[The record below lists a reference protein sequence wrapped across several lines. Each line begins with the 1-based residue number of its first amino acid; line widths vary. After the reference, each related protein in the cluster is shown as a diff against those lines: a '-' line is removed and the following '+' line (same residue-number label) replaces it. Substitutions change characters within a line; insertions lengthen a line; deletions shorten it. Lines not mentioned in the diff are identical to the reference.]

1 MPRQRKLGKK
11 RGCCS
16 VFVLLM
22 FTVFFQ
28 LKLLRIVSHDH
39 SIQHQIFDISFY
51 PSADISHNNI
61 NNFIKLGNEASC
73 PGFNRTTTS
82 VSFVYA
88 GRNDNYVGIYNR
100 MRVTFGVLLGQ
111 LRNIVST
118 KKKAEV
124 IIISWGDDPTRRSL
138 LDEIMLPIAASA
150 MDYPNAANI
159 CVRIIKVPSQ
169 YTRDGFFSE
178 FVAKNIGIR
187 RAVGETI
194 VTSNLD
200 NFISSNLLEFVVN
213 GRSLVGHQHYLR
225 AMRFNINIQEGSV
238 WWDRHRGYER
248 VTTLPVPIDA
258 LALLDWMRREGTQS
272 QLEEAYTRQ
281 GTNHLSSVA
290 KSDLLCSATTSNI
303 TFSKPTMEYSA
314 AAGDFTV
321 ASHDAWYNMS
331 GYPEVYNNNHLDGVQ
346 LCRFLN
352 AGLKEIVLR
361 PNQPCSAFVFHQ
373 FHDVGRAER
382 KESNIGSTHSCS
394 NEINIENRL
403 DRFVNKTGWGH
414 VFDTFEEDVLFV
426 EQIDEQTMMP
436 YIIHQGKNV
445 SRGKPEQK
453 NVISFSLYGSS
464 DRYTDGALANARLA
478 SKIYPGWEVHFY
490 HDATVPQQTLNELAS
505 FDYVKLFDVGSDA
518 AMPNPRAWRFI
529 VALNETITGAYI
541 LRDVDSRLNIRER
554 LAVDEWLD
562 SNFTFHV
569 MHDHPGHC
577 GKPIQAGMWGG
588 RAVVPEMRLVLF
600 PEVNATSSLLNHW
613 DDANRLEEFVW
624 PVVRQD
630 VLHHD
635 SFCCGKFDETIKSRR
650 FPVARKKG
658 TGEHVGSV
666 YLPVLEGK
674 LRDRDKNSV
683 LAAVERTGC

>member
-1 MPRQRKLGKK
+1 MII
-11 RGCCS
+11 
-16 VFVLLM
+16 VIA
-22 FTVFFQ
+22 VFFQ
-28 LKLLRIVSHDH
+28 LKLLHVVSQDH
-39 SIQHQIFDISFY
+39 FQHQIFDISFY
-51 PSADISHNNI
+51 PADRAHN
-61 NNFIKLGNEASC
+61 NNFIINKLLHYNNTEINANSNEDSSSC
-73 PGFNRTTTS
+73 PGFDRTTTS

-88 GRNDNYVGIYNR
+88 GRNDDYVGIYNR
-100 MRVTFGVLLGQ
+100 MRVTFSLLLGQ
-111 LRNIVST
+111 LRNVVSA

-200 NFISSNLLEFVVN
+200 NFLSSNLLEFVVN
-213 GRSLVGHQHYLR
+213 NGRSLLGHQHYLR

-248 VTTLPVPIDA
+248 VTTLPVPVDA
-258 LALLDWMRREGTQS
+258 LALLVWMMRREGTQS

-281 GTNHLSSVA
+281 GTKHLDYVA
-290 KSDLLCSATTSNI
+290 KSDLLCSATTTSNI
-303 TFSKPTMEYSA
+303 TFSKPTKEYSA

-321 ASHDAWYNMS
+321 ASRDAWYNMS
-331 GYPEVYNNNHLDGVQ
+331 GYPEVYENNHLDGVQ
-346 LCRFLN
+346 LCRFLQ
-352 AGLKEIVLR
+352 AGLKEIILR

-373 FHDVGRAER
+373 FHDVGRAGR
-382 KESNIGSTHSCS
+382 KESNIGSTYSCS
-394 NEINIENRL
+394 NEIDIENRL

-414 VFDTFEEDVLFV
+414 VFDTFEEDVLSV

-436 YIIHQGKNV
+436 YIIHRSKNV
-445 SRGKPEQK
+445 SRRKSKPK
-453 NVISFSLYGSS
+453 NVISYSLYGSS
-464 DRYTDGALANARLA
+464 DRYTIGALENVRLA

-490 HDATVPQQTLNELAS
+490 HDATVPQQTLDELAS
-505 FDYVKLFDVGSDA
+505 FDYVKLFDVSDA

-529 VALNETITGAYI
+529 VALNETIGAYI

-554 LAVDEWLD
+554 LAVDEWLG

-588 RAVVPEMRLVLF
+588 RAVVPEMRLVLY
-600 PEVNATSSLLNHW
+600 PEENATASLLNHW
-613 DDANRLEEFVW
+613 DDAIRLEEFVW

-635 SFCCGKFDETIKSRR
+635 SFCCGKFNETMKSRH

-683 LAAVERTGC
+683 LVAVERTGC